1 MATSQTIKL
10 ESSTK
15 ERLNRLKIHP
25 RETYND
31 CIERLIDVIYDD
43 EPLSEETVR
52 RLDEAE
58 ISIKAGK
65 YRPLDDAM
73 RDLDLL

>member
-15 ERLNRLKIHP
+15 ERLTRLKIHP

-31 CIERLIDVIYDD
+31 CIERLIDVMYDD
-43 EPLSEETVR
+43 EPLSEETLR

-58 ISIKAGK
+58 IYIKAGK
-65 YRPLDDAM
+65 FRPLDDAM